1 MSGPRYAELQVTSHF
16 SFLHGASSC
25 EQLFSQ
31 AAVCGIEALAVVDR
45 NSLAGIVRAHEAAK
59 VTGVRL
65 VVGCR
70 LDLTDGVSVLVYP
83 TDRAAYSRLCRL
95 LSLGKKRGGKARCR
109 LGWQDLVTYGEGL
122 LAVLVPDLADEEC
135 GLRLRRLRDAFGDRA
150 YLALTL
156 RRRPNDQ
163 LRLHELSNLATRMR
177 VATVVTNDVL
187 FHEPSRRM
195 LQDVVTCIR
204 HTVTID
210 ALGDRR
216 ERHADRYVKPAEE
229 MHRLF
234 GRYPEALARTLQI
247 VDRCRFSLD
256 ELAYQYPE
264 ERDDPTLTPQETLA
278 KLTWEGAADRY
289 PEGLPDSVRA
299 ALTHEL
305 TLIEKLSYAPYFLT
319 VNSIVRFARSRDI
332 LCQGRGSAA
341 NSAVCFVLGITSID
355 PGRNDL
361 LFERFVS
368 EERREPPDIDVDF
381 EHERREIVMQWV
393 FETYGRD
400 HAALCST
407 VIRYRAKGALRDVG
421 KALGLPDDLIG
432 TLSGQLWS
440 WSEQGVEQ
448 RHVEELNLNLSDRR
462 LRLTLDL
469 ARQLMGAPRHLSQHP
484 GGFVLTHDRL
494 DDLVP
499 IEPAA
504 MADRQV
510 IEWDKDDIDALKFMK
525 VDVLALGML
534 TCMKKGLDLL
544 SQHKGATYDLATIP
558 AEDPRTY
565 AMIRKADTLGTFQ
578 IESRA
583 QMSMLP
589 RLKPRTY
596 YDLVVQVAIVR
607 PGPIQGDMVHPYLR
621 RREGLEP
628 VYFPKPEL
636 EKVLGKTLG
645 VPLFQ
650 EQAMRVAIECAGFT
664 PGEADML
671 RKSMATFKFTGGVSK
686 FKEKLV
692 DGMVANGY
700 EAEFAERTFKQ
711 LEGFGS
717 YGFPESHAA
726 SFALI
731 AYASAWLKCWHP
743 DVFCAALLNSQPMGF
758 YAPAQIVRD
767 ARDHGVKIRP
777 VCANASRWDCTL
789 EPTDDEARFA
799 VRLGLRMT
807 KGLSNA
813 HAASIVAA
821 RGDRPFVS
829 MDDLWRRAV
838 VPVMALTQ
846 IAEADGFR
854 PAFGLARRDAL
865 WAIRGLRDEPLPL
878 FAAASARENE
888 IVPEIDEPSVA
899 LRPMTAGGEV
909 VEDYRHVSLS
919 LRAHPVAFLRQ
930 ELKRRRMVTCLEAM
944 EARDRRWLEIAGVV
958 LVRQRPG
965 SAKGVMFI
973 TLEDESG
980 VANLVVWPNVFEK
993 NRRTILSAGMI
1004 AVYGR
1009 VQREGEVVHLVAQ
1022 RLTNLSSELASVGER
1037 DGEFPLPHGRGD
1049 EVHHGSTPD
1058 PRGPR
1063 SKGLRPRDIY
1073 VPDLHLDTIKV
1084 KTRDFR

>member
-1 MSGPRYAELQVTSHF
+1 MSARYAELQVTSHF
-16 SFLHGASSC
+16 SFLRGASSA
-25 EQLFSQ
+25 EELFAQ
-31 AAVCGIEALAVVDR
+31 AALLGIQALAVVDR

-59 VTGVRL
+59 TTGVRL
-65 VVGCR
+65 IVGCR
-70 LDLTDGVSVLVYP
+70 LDLADGMSLLVYP
-83 TDRAAYSRLCRL
+83 TNRPAYSRLCRL
-95 LSLGKKRGGKARCR
+95 LSIGKKRGGKARCH
-109 LGWQDLVTYGEGL
+109 LEWSDVVAHAEGL
-122 LAVLVPDLADEEC
+122 VAVLVPDLADEDC
-135 GLRLRRLRDAFGDRA
+135 AFRLRRRRESFGDRA
-150 YLALTL
+150 YLALSL

-163 LRLHELSNLATRMR
+163 LRLHELSNMATRMR
-177 VATVVTNDVL
+177 VPTVVTNDVL
-187 FHEPSRRM
+187 FHEPARRI

-204 HTVTID
+204 HNVTID

-216 ERHADRYVKPAEE
+216 ERHADRYLKPPEE

-234 GRYPEALARTLQI
+234 ARYPEALARTLQI
-247 VDRCRFSLD
+247 AERCRFSLD

-278 KLTWEGAADRY
+278 KLTWEGAEQRY
-289 PEGLPDSVRA
+289 PEGLSESVRA
-299 ALTHEL
+299 SLNHEL
-305 TLIEKLSYAPYFLT
+305 TLIERLGYAPYFLT
-319 VNSIVRFARSRDI
+319 VNAIVRFARSRDI

-393 FETYGRD
+393 FDTYGRD

-407 VIRYRAKGALRDVG
+407 VIRYRTKGALRDVG
-421 KALGLPDDLIG
+421 KALGLPEDLIG
-432 TLSGQLWS
+432 TLSSQVWA
-440 WSEQGVEQ
+440 WSEEGVEK
-448 RHVEELNLNLSDRR
+448 RHVEELNLNLADRR
-462 LRLTLDL
+462 LRLALDL
-469 ARQLMGAPRHLSQHP
+469 ARQLHGTPRHLSQHP

-504 MADRQV
+504 MAERQV

-534 TCMKKGLDLL
+534 TCMKRGLDMLAD
-544 SQHKGATYDLATIP
+544 HKGVALDLASIP

-621 RREGLEP
+621 RREGREP
-628 VYFPKPEL
+628 VHYPKPEL

-664 PGEADML
+664 PGEADLL

-692 DGMVANGY
+692 AGMVANGY
-700 EAEFAERTFKQ
+700 EAEFAEQTFRQ

-743 DVFCAALLNSQPMGF
+743 DIFCAALLNSQPMGF

-767 ARDHGVKIRP
+767 ARDHGVEVRP

-789 EPTDDEARFA
+789 EPTGDERRFA
-799 VRLGLRMT
+799 VRLGLRMV
-807 KGLSNA
+807 KGLSNV
-813 HAASIVAA
+813 HAAAIVTARARLPFESIE
-821 RGDRPFVS
+821 
-829 MDDLWRRAV
+829 DLWRRARI
-838 VPVMALTQ
+838 PVAALAQ

-854 PAFGLARRDAL
+854 PSLGLARREAL
-865 WAIRGLRDEPLPL
+865 WAIRVLRDEPLPL
-878 FAAASARENE
+878 FAAAADRQADET
-888 IVPEIDEPSVA
+888 PEPSVA
-899 LRPMTAGGEV
+899 LRPMATGGDV
-909 VEDYRHVSLS
+909 VEDYRHVGLS
-919 LRAHPVAFLRQ
+919 LRDHPVSFLRDD
-930 ELKRRRMVTCLEAM
+930 LRRRGIVSCQTAM
-944 EARDRRWLEIAGVV
+944 DARDARWLEAAGIV

-980 VANLVVWPNVFEK
+980 IANLVVWPKVFERF
-993 NRRTILSAGMI
+993 RRTILAAGMI
-1004 AVYGR
+1004 AVRGR
-1009 VQREGEVVHLVAQ
+1009 IQREGEVVHLVAQ
-1022 RLTNLSSELASVGER
+1022 RLTDLSGDLAGVGKR
-1037 DGEFPLPHGRGD
+1037 DQPFPLPHGRGD
-1049 EVHHGSTPD
+1049 EFHHGSPTPD
-1058 PRGPR
+1058 PRDHPP
-1063 SKGLRPRDIY
+1063 KGMRTRDIY
-1073 VPDLHLDTIKV
+1073 IPDLHIDTIKV
-1084 KTRDFR
+1084 KARDFR